1 MIVSCSE
8 EQNNPQTKGKIMTKT
23 KTQQLPKTPTVLQ
36 DTFISIVAD
45 ASGSM
50 NHLHA
55 TVIKGLNDFIA
66 EQAKS
71 PAVSKV
77 SIVQFPACDGDP
89 GIRSILKQ
97 TDVKK
102 ARPITPEDYIINGM
116 TPLYDAIGLI
126 INKAD
131 TRIAKRVAAGK
142 TPESQVIVIFTD
154 GGENASRRYT
164 QEDIFKLI
172 DERKAQGWVFVF
184 LGANQDS
191 FETGGRVGFDAGNTM
206 DFEAS
211 EDGMAYALSTAS
223 HSLRLLSAL
232 PLEER
237 FAVRDS
243 IFSLRINNGDNDT
256 DEA

>member
-1 MIVSCSE
+1 
-8 EQNNPQTKGKIMTKT
+8 MTKT
-23 KTQQLPKTPTVLQ
+23 KTQKLPDTATVLQ

-50 NHLHA
+50 SHLHA

-102 ARPITPEDYIINGM
+102 ARPITPGDYIINGC
-116 TPLYDAIGLI
+116 TPLYDAIGLVI
-126 INKAD
+126 DKAD

-154 GGENASRRYT
+154 GGENASRRYS
-164 QEDIFKLI
+164 QKDIFKLI

-191 FETGGRVGFDAGNTM
+191 FETGGSVGFDAGNIM

-211 EDGMAYALSTAS
+211 EEGMAYALSTTS
-223 HSLRLLSAL
+223 HSLRLLSVM
-232 PLEER
+232 PLESR
-237 FAVRDS
+237 FAVRDQ
-243 IFSLRINNGDNDT
+243 IFSLGNNDADDDT
-256 DEA
+256 DDDTDDA

>member
-1 MIVSCSE
+1 
-8 EQNNPQTKGKIMTKT
+8 MTKT
-23 KTQQLPKTPTVLQ
+23 KTQKLPDTATVLQ

-50 NHLHA
+50 DHLHA

-77 SIVQFPACDGDP
+77 SIVQFPASDDDAA
-89 GIRSILKQ
+89 GIRSILRL

-102 ARPITPEDYIINGM
+102 ARPITPENYIINGC
-116 TPLYDAIGLI
+116 TPLYDAIGLVI
-126 INKAD
+126 DKAD

-142 TPESQVIVIFTD
+142 APESQVIVIFTD
-154 GGENASRRYT
+154 GGENASRRYS
-164 QEDIFKLI
+164 QKDIFKLI

-191 FETGGRVGFDAGNTM
+191 FETGGGLSFEEGNTM
-206 DFEAS
+206 NFEAS
-211 EDGMAYALSTAS
+211 EEGMAYALSTAS
-223 HSLRLLSAL
+223 HSLRLLSVL
-232 PLEER
+232 PPMER
-237 FAVRDS
+237 LAVRNS
-243 IFSLRINNGDNDT
+243 IFTLGNNDA

>member
-1 MIVSCSE
+1 MIVSSSE
-8 EQNNPQTKGKIMTKT
+8 EQNNPQTKGKIMAKT
-23 KTQQLPKTPTVLQ
+23 KTQQLSKTATLLQ

-50 NHLHA
+50 DHLHA

-77 SIVQFPACDGDP
+77 SIVQFPASDGDP

-116 TPLYDAIGLI
+116 TPLYDAIGLVI
-126 INKAD
+126 DKAD

-154 GGENASRRYT
+154 GGENASRRYS
-164 QEDIFKLI
+164 QKDIFKLI
-172 DERKAQGWVFVF
+172 DKRKAQGWVFVF

-191 FETGGRVGFDAGNTM
+191 FETGGGLSFEEGNTM
-206 DFEAS
+206 NFEAS
-211 EDGMAYALSTAS
+211 EEGMAYALSTTS
-223 HSLRLLSAL
+223 HSLRLLSVL
-232 PLEER
+232 PPTER
-237 FAVRDS
+237 LAVRNS
-243 IFSLRINNGDNDT
+243 IFTLGND
-256 DEA
+256 DLDGR